1 MEEILSHRKESGACI
16 LTFLFNE
23 LNLEQ
28 RDRLKEELS
37 KLISAGETRFILN
50 LSKVGFMSS
59 MVIANIVFF
68 TKEVRERKGIIKLCS
83 LSSEAS
89 GILAVTHLDRI
100 FEIYDTEHD
109 ALESLKS
116 IPQ

>member
-1 MEEILSHRKESGACI
+1 MGEILSYRKESGACI

-28 RDRLKEELS
+28 RDQLKKELS
-37 KLISAGETRFILN
+37 KLIGAGETRFILN

-59 MVIANIVFF
+59 LVIANIVFF
-68 TKEVRERKGIIKLCS
+68 TKEVRERKGVLKLCN
-83 LSSEAS
+83 LSPEAL
-89 GILAVTHLDRI
+89 GILAITHLDKI

-109 ALESLKS
+109 ALESLRS
-116 IPQ
+116 IPR